1 MLQISCASMVNAA
14 SALAFLALFFPA
26 SATPSGYNCNP
37 GQHCWP
43 SNKEWEI
50 FNSSL
55 SGNLYR
61 TIPYAASCYYSS
73 PYYDRSTCDVIEG
86 NYTTNQART
95 DVYGATTGLNWE
107 SCLSQT
113 CALNIYAP
121 TSSVVLSDECY
132 LGRLSSLYVDA
143 REAKHVVI
151 AVKFAQ
157 KHSLRVTI
165 KNTGHDYFGR
175 STSPNT
181 LTIWTHN
188 MKTMKYHANF
198 TASNCPASNGQHIG
212 EIGAGAQALDV
223 YTYFQS
229 VNMDVTGGNEGS
241 VGLAGGFGQGGGHGV
256 FGPSYGL
263 MVDNAVEFDVVTAD
277 GQLRTINRCN
287 DPGLFWAMRG
297 GGGGSF
303 GILTSYRFQL
313 HPAVKINVYQFKA
326 NFTLHGNE
334 TANYAVLEQILTQHA
349 TYQPVW
355 SHINISGH
363 AYYWPS
369 KAEIYL
375 VLPSNN
381 ETALKTLTSE
391 FSSFLTNQTGISVTT
406 STYTTYPKYTNFL
419 QVTNTIASRL
429 TPGGIFEAVAGRLM
443 PNSLFETDATIN
455 DLVEAV
461 LRGIRLSN
469 KLVPDDASLTQVIM
483 TTPVNHQNGNT
494 TSANPAWRTA
504 LWHVLMT
511 GGWTKELGVSNET
524 ALLESWLNT
533 VQPLKDLTPGG
544 GCYLNEG
551 HYLEPEWQETFFGSN
566 YPELLDIKKKYDP
579 THFFDCWKCV
589 GWEGPS
595 DAYYCYN

>member
-1 MLQISCASMVNAA
+1 MVLITSASLVNAA
-14 SALAFLALFFPA
+14 SALAVLSLISTT
-26 SATPSGYNCNP
+26 SATSRGYNCKA
-37 GQHCWP
+37 GQSCWP
-43 SNKEWEI
+43 SNKEWES

-73 PYYDRSTCDVIEG
+73 QYYDPSACAVARA

-95 DVYGATTGLNWE
+95 DVYGAATGLNWE
-107 SCLSQT
+107 VCRSQT
-113 CALNIYAP
+113 CALNAEH
-121 TSSVVLSDECY
+121 SSETLSDDCS

-143 REAKHVVI
+143 HEAKHVVT

-157 KHSLRVTI
+157 KHNLRVTI

-181 LTIWTHN
+181 LAIWTHN
-188 MKTMKYHANF
+188 MNTIKYHEDF

-212 EIGAGAQALDV
+212 EIGAGAQAGDV
-223 YTYFQS
+223 YTYFTKF
-229 VNMDVTGGNEGS
+229 NMDVTGGNEGS

-256 FGPSYGL
+256 FGPKYGL
-263 MVDNAVEFDVVTAD
+263 MVDNAVEFDVVTSD
-277 GQLRTINRCN
+277 GQLRTINQCN
-287 DPGLFWAMRG
+287 DPELFWAMRG

-313 HPAVKINVYQFKA
+313 HPEVKINVYQFEA
-326 NFTLHGNE
+326 SFTTHGNE
-334 TANYAVLEQILTQHA
+334 TANYAALKQVLTQHA
-349 TYQPVW
+349 TYQPIW
-355 SHINISGH
+355 SHNNVSGH
-363 AYYWPS
+363 AYYWPN

-381 ETALKTLTSE
+381 ETALKTLTSG
-391 FSSFLTNQTGISVTT
+391 FSSYLVNRTDVRVSK
-406 STYTTYPKYTNFL
+406 STYATYTKYTEFL
-419 QVTNTIASRL
+419 QITNGIAAQF

-443 PNSLFETDATIN
+443 PHTLFETDGKVT
-455 DLVEAV
+455 DLVDAILQGV
-461 LRGIRLSN
+461 RLSN
-469 KLVPDDASLTQVIM
+469 KLVPDGGSVTQVIM

-511 GGWTKELGVSNET
+511 GGWPQELSVKNET
-524 ALLESWLNT
+524 ELLEVWLDT
-533 VQPLKDLTPGG
+533 VDPLKVLTPGG

-566 YPELLDIKKKYDP
+566 YPELLRIKKKYDP

-595 DAYYCYN
+595 E